1 MAKQDTRVG
10 FQAVRLVSGLAL
22 VIWLGAAGVT
32 TGQGPLR
39 LELVG
44 AETDAAFRV
53 VSTIIVGPTESILW
67 DTQYKVS
74 DGKRL
79 ADRIAATGTRLKA
92 IVISHADHDHYMG
105 GEEVLKRFPGT
116 PVYMT
121 AATLA
126 DYTERSEKDLAAERR
141 RPGAEAPETLVKA
154 QVLPSSL
161 SVDGQRLE
169 IIENLVGDV
178 KKPAS
183 AAMWIPSLQAALVAD
198 LAFNGIHPWLGDS
211 DAESRKAWAAS
222 LQRIAALKPQIVVP
236 GHKADIA
243 APDSPEILTAMQ
255 TYLADFDRL
264 AQSAATPMDLVTAR
278 INARVRAP
286 RVRPRLRCSRRP
298 SSPVPARVDRAPRR

>member
-1 MAKQDTRVG
+1 MFEHHACAGVP
-10 FQAVRLVSGLAL
+10 AIRLVAMVAL
-22 VIWLGAAGVT
+22 LTWMAMTGVAT
-32 TGQGPLR
+32 AQGSLR

-44 AETDAAFRV
+44 ADTDAAFRV

-105 GEEVLKRFPGT
+105 GAEVLKRFPCT

-126 DYTERSEKDLAAERR
+126 DFADRSEKDLAAERR
-141 RPGAEAPETLVKA
+141 RPNADAPETLVKPE
-154 QVLPSSL
+154 LMPTTL
-161 SVDGQRLE
+161 TVDGHRLE
-169 IIENLVGDV
+169 IIEHLVGDV
-178 KKPAS
+178 RKPAS

-198 LAFNGIHPWLGDS
+198 LAFNGVHPWLGDS
-211 DAESRKAWAAS
+211 DVESRKAWAAS
-222 LQRIAALKPQIVVP
+222 LQRIAALKPKIVVA
-236 GHKADIA
+236 GHKADGT
-243 APDSPEILTAMQ
+243 APDSPELLTTMQ

-264 AQSAATPMDLVTAR
+264 AQSAATPMDLVTAMR
-278 INARVRAP
+278 KQHPQLTIPSLMAAGARQIKQ
-286 RVRPRLRCSRRP
+286 
-298 SSPVPARVDRAPRR
+298 